1 MRTELRF
8 FGVMASLFMLIT
20 PIYIC
25 NAQTK
30 HSDLGLKTV
39 VIDPGHGGKDPGA
52 PGKTKSTSE
61 KHIVLKISKL
71 FGEKIKKAYPDV
83 KVIYTRDSDVFIGL
97 HERAMTARRNNADLF
112 ISIHCN
118 SSSARSA
125 YGSSVHIL
133 GQRSDNSKNKTD
145 YFERNMSVAQQEN
158 SVIILEEDYKTKYQ
172 DYDPDSPESF
182 ISHKLQWTAFYESSL
197 LFASEV
203 VDHLI
208 KSPLKPRKA
217 VIDQDIFQVLVETN
231 MPSVLLE
238 LAFISNASEYEY
250 LASAKGQEEIAQR
263 LFEAFRSYKT
273 KYDSSMKMEASPAEV
288 SVTSPEATAAL
299 TDAVKNAL
307 AASAAGQTEEDKE
320 WYGIQIMG
328 LGRRISDGDPALKGL
343 KVTAVKAPD
352 SNVYKY
358 VTSRSADLE
367 TVKSGLKEVRKKFP
381 EAFVVK
387 VSGSKVER
395 VR

>member
-1 MRTELRF
+1 MRNQLCF
-8 FGVMASLFMLIT
+8 FCVSAVLCMLLT
-20 PIYIC
+20 PIFDS
-25 NAQTK
+25 NAQNRQG
-30 HSDLGLKTV
+30 DLGLKTV

-52 PGKTKSTSE
+52 LGKTKATSE
-61 KHIVLKISKL
+61 KHIVLKVSKL
-71 FGEKIKKAYPDV
+71 LGEKIKKEYPDV
-83 KVIYTRDSDVFIGL
+83 KVIYTRESDVFIGL

-118 SSSARSA
+118 SSSAKSA
-125 YGSSVHIL
+125 YGTSVHIL

-158 SVIILEEDYKTKYQ
+158 AVIILEDDYKTKYQ
-172 DYDPDSPESF
+172 NYDPNSPESF

-208 KSPLKPRKA
+208 KAPLRPRKA

-250 LASAKGQEEIAQR
+250 LASAKGQEEIAKR
-263 LFEAFRSYKT
+263 LFEAFKSYKS
-273 KYDSSMKMEASPAEV
+273 KYDASMKMESFPAAAAV
-288 SVTSPEATAAL
+288 PDEAAAAL
-299 TDAVKNAL
+299 ADAVKNAL
-307 AASAAGQTEEDKE
+307 AAASAESGSDEV

-328 LGRRISDGDPALKGL
+328 LGRKIAAGDKAFKGL
-343 KVTAVKAPD
+343 DVTAVK
-352 SNVYKY
+352 SQESTVYKY
-358 VTSRSADLE
+358 ITAKSENADE
-367 TVKSGLKEVRKKFP
+367 AKKSLAAVRKKFP

-387 VSGSKVER
+387 VVGNEVSR